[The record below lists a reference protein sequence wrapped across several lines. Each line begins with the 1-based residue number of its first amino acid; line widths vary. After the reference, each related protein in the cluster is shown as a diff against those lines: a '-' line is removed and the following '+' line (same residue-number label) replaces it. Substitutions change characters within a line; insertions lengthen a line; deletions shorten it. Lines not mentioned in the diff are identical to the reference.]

1 MSNRLLKKDSRN
13 RIGVGLLLVAY
24 QNLTGANIITY
35 DTKFF
40 ATGLYSIAKTLG
52 MVIYSVLLARKVG
65 RPNGLIGSPP
75 MWYIGGYVFRVR
87 IIPPRLSSPF
97 EQLVTDSLFLLAR
110 PPQATSTVT
119 QGVHRDAMRVSLRLV
134 STGPPGEILFFHYR
148 LDILIMC
155 VVITTTN
162 QWLWRFVASRTTPFM
177 ITSLR

>member
-24 QNLTGANIITY
+24 QNLDTIRPKCSFIALACGLDSPRIFETLGVT

-75 MWYIGGYVFRVR
+75 MWYIGGYVFR
-87 IIPPRLSSPF
+87 
-97 EQLVTDSLFLLAR
+97 LVFAG
-110 PPQATSTVT
+110 QAATGNIDRNTGST
-119 QGVHRDAMRVSLRLV
+119 
-134 STGPPGEILFFHYR
+134 P
-148 LDILIMC
+148 
-155 VVITTTN
+155 
-162 QWLWRFVASRTTPFM
+162 
-177 ITSLR
+177 